1 MSVLL
6 LATAL
11 AIAPEASG
19 SGAQSPEARAISRTQ
34 IVYVSKR
41 KMFAVSPGGDRRR
54 LVARVPRGVV
64 DISASLDGRRFALLV
79 NRPPRVGETGGDRR
93 FYLLEPEKGVKRL
106 LLQMHEVGPLSVALS
121 PRGSQLAFVRDGEI
135 WVMAIGD
142 GRVHRL
148 TAGPGV
154 AADPA
159 FVPGR
164 GEVVFTR
171 RQAGETGVFRAALAG
186 GPEREI
192 VAGLFAE
199 PAVSAAGVIAFRTR
213 TRHSETEQLGV
224 FAEGD
229 VAPRFVAQFHNPFR
243 DGGPAFSPDGRRVAF
258 INLTEGS
265 RRNRYSI
272 RSVGLAGDHGM
283 TIVGSVD
290 AGTVGPLWTAV
301 PVEAGG

>member
-1 MSVLL
+1 MRPMHVPRKAMSVLL
-6 LATAL
+6 LATVL
-11 AIAPEASG
+11 AIAPEASD
-19 SGAQSPEARAISRTQ
+19 SGAQSPEARAISQTQ

-41 KMFAVSPGGDRRR
+41 KMLAVSPDGAHRR
-54 LVARVPRGVV
+54 LIVRVPRGVV
-64 DISASLDGRRFALLV
+64 DISGSLDGRRFALLV

-93 FYLLEPEKGVKRL
+93 FYLLEPGRGAARL

-142 GRVHRL
+142 GQAHRL

-164 GEVVFTR
+164 GEIVFTR
-171 RQAGETGVFRAALAG
+171 RQAGETAVFRVALAG

-213 TRHSETEQLGV
+213 TRHSETE
-224 FAEGD
+224 
-229 VAPRFVAQFHNPFR
+229 
-243 DGGPAFSPDGRRVAF
+243 
-258 INLTEGS
+258 
-265 RRNRYSI
+265 
-272 RSVGLAGDHGM
+272 
-283 TIVGSVD
+283 
-290 AGTVGPLWTAV
+290 
-301 PVEAGG
+301 